1 MQVFFCIFVKTLKK
15 IMEQITNCPVC
26 QNNTFE
32 NYLEVQD
39 YTVSQEKFQIVT
51 CKSCGFKFT
60 NPRPN
65 QNEISKYYK
74 AESYISHTNT
84 SKGLIAKIYHTVRR
98 YTLKGKLNLI
108 NNLYPAKGKLLDVG
122 CGTGMFLNE
131 ARENGWKVNGIEPD
145 SGARQIAEEINKA
158 TIKTEILSSFQNEQF
173 NIITMWHVL
182 EHVHLLNET
191 VEWLKERLSENGS
204 LIIAVPNHESKDAEI
219 YQAQWAAYDVPRHL
233 YHFSQKSIK
242 QLFEQKGFR
251 LEKTL
256 PMKFDSFYVS
266 MLSTKYQAGKIN
278 YLKAFIDG
286 LKSNIDAGKNN
297 ENYSSLIYVFKK
309 N

>member
-1 MQVFFCIFVKTLKK
+1 
-15 IMEQITNCPVC
+15 MEQISNCPVC
-26 QNNTFE
+26 QNSIFE
-32 NYLEVQD
+32 KYLEVQD
-39 YTVSQEKFQIVT
+39 YTVSQEKFQIVS

-65 QNEISKYYK
+65 QIEIGEYYK
-74 AESYISHTNT
+74 AESYISHTNA
-84 SKGLIAKIYHTVRR
+84 SKGLIAKIYHTVRK
-98 YTLKGKLNLI
+98 YTLKNKINLI
-108 NNLYPAKGKLLDVG
+108 NRLYPQKGKLLDVG

-131 ARENGWKVNGIEPD
+131 AHENGWSVNGIEPD

-158 TIKTEILSSFQNEQF
+158 TIKTEILTSFLNEKF

-191 VEWLKERLSENGS
+191 VDWLKQRLTEDGS

-233 YHFSQKSIK
+233 YHFSQKSIE
-242 QLFEQKGFR
+242 QLFDQKGFR
-251 LEKTL
+251 LEEIL

-266 MLSTKYQAGKIN
+266 MLSTNYQAGKIK
-278 YLKAFIDG
+278 YLKAFMDG
-286 LKSNIDAGKNN
+286 LKSNFDASNKNG
-297 ENYSSLIYVFKK
+297 NYSSLIYIFKK
-309 N
+309 K

>member
-1 MQVFFCIFVKTLKK
+1 
-15 IMEQITNCPVC
+15 MEQISNCPVC
-26 QNNTFE
+26 QNDTFE
-32 NYLEVQD
+32 KYLEVQD
-39 YTVSQEKFQIVT
+39 YTVSQKKFQIMT

-60 NPRPN
+60 NPRPD
-65 QNEISKYYK
+65 QNEIGEYYK

-84 SKGLIAKIYHTVRR
+84 SRGLIAKIYHAVRK
-98 YTLKGKLNLI
+98 YTLTGKLKLI
-108 NNLYPAKGKLLDVG
+108 NSLYPQKGKLLDVG

-191 VEWLKERLSENGS
+191 VDWLKERLSENGS

-233 YHFSQKSIK
+233 YHFSQKSMT
-242 QLFEQKGFR
+242 QLFEKKGFR

-266 MLSTKYQAGKIN
+266 MLSTKYQNGIIN
-278 YLKAFIDG
+278 YSKAFLDG
-286 LKSNIDAGKNN
+286 LKSNIDAGTNN
-297 ENYSSLIYVFKK
+297 NNYSSLIYVFKK

>member
-1 MQVFFCIFVKTLKK
+1 MKQVR
-15 IMEQITNCPVC
+15 NCPIC
-26 QNNTFE
+26 QNDSFE
-32 NYLEVQD
+32 KYLEVQD
-39 YTVSQEKFQIVT
+39 YTVSQEKFQIMA
-51 CKSCGFKFT
+51 CRSCGFKFT
-60 NPRPN
+60 SPRPD
-65 QNEISKYYK
+65 QDEIGKYYK

-84 SKGLIAKIYHTVRR
+84 SIGLVAKIYQAVRK

-108 NNLYPAKGKLLDVG
+108 NQLYPQKGKLLDVG

-131 ARENGWKVNGIEPD
+131 ACENGWKVYGIEPD
-145 SGARQIAEEINKA
+145 LGARQMAEEISKA
-158 TIKTEILSSFQNEQF
+158 IIETEILSSFQNEQF

-191 VEWLKERLSENGS
+191 VEWLNQRLSENGS
-204 LIIAVPNHESKDAEI
+204 LVIAVPNHESKDAEI
-219 YQAQWAAYDVPRHL
+219 YQEQWAAYDVPRHL

-242 QLFEQKGFR
+242 QLLEQKGFR

-266 MLSTKYQAGKIN
+266 MLSTKYQSGKIN

-286 LKSNIDAGKNN
+286 LKSNLGAEKNN
-297 ENYSSLIYVFKK
+297 GNYSSLIYVFKK

>member
-1 MQVFFCIFVKTLKK
+1 
-15 IMEQITNCPVC
+15 MEQISNCPVC

-32 NYLEVQD
+32 KYLEVQD
-39 YTVSQEKFQIVT
+39 YTVTQERFQIVS

-60 NPRPN
+60 NPRPD
-65 QNEISKYYK
+65 QNEIGEYYK

-84 SKGLIAKIYHTVRR
+84 SKGFIAKIYHAVRKF
-98 YTLKGKLNLI
+98 TLKGKLNLI
-108 NNLYPAKGKLLDVG
+108 SSLYPQKGKLLDVG

-145 SGARQIAEEINKA
+145 SGARQIAEKVNKV
-158 TIKTEILSSFQNEQF
+158 TIRTEILTSFQSEQF

-191 VEWLKERLSENGS
+191 VDWLKGRLSENGY
-204 LIIAVPNHESKDAEI
+204 LIVAVPNHESKDADI
-219 YQAQWAAYDVPRHL
+219 YKQQWAAYDVPRHL
-233 YHFSQKSIK
+233 YHFSQKSMR
-242 QLFEQKGFR
+242 QLFEQRGFR
-251 LEKTL
+251 LVKTL

-266 MLSTKYQAGKIN
+266 MLSTKYQTGNVN
-278 YLKAFIDG
+278 YLEAFTVG
-286 LKSNIDAGKNN
+286 LKSNLGAKKNIG
-297 ENYSSLIYVFKK
+297 NYSSLIYVFKK

>member
-1 MQVFFCIFVKTLKK
+1 
-15 IMEQITNCPVC
+15 MEQITNCPVC

-32 NYLEVQD
+32 KYLKVKD
-39 YTVSQEKFQIVT
+39 YTVSQEKFQIEL

-60 NPRPN
+60 NPRPD
-65 QNEISKYYK
+65 QNEIGEYYK

-84 SKGLIAKIYHTVRR
+84 SKGIIAKIYHAVRK
-98 YTLKGKLNLI
+98 YTLKSKVNLI
-108 NNLYPAKGKLLDVG
+108 NRLYPQKGKLLDVG

-131 ARENGWKVNGIEPD
+131 AHKNGWIVNGIEPD

-182 EHVHLLNET
+182 EHIHLLSET
-191 VEWLKERLSENGS
+191 ADWLKEKLSENGS

-266 MLSTKYQAGKIN
+266 MLSTEYQTGKIN
-278 YLKAFIDG
+278 YLKAFMDG
-286 LKSNIDAGKNN
+286 LKSNIYASNN
-297 ENYSSLIYVFKK
+297 DINYSSLIYVFKK

>member
-1 MQVFFCIFVKTLKK
+1 
-15 IMEQITNCPVC
+15 MEQISNCPVC
-26 QNNTFE
+26 QNNIFE
-32 NYLEVQD
+32 KYLEVQD
-39 YTVSQEKFQIVT
+39 YTVSNKKFQIVS
-51 CKSCGFKFT
+51 CKSCDFKFT

-65 QNEISKYYK
+65 QNEIAEYYK

-84 SKGLIAKIYHTVRR
+84 SKGLIAKVYHAVRK
-98 YTLKGKLNLI
+98 YTLKSKINLI
-108 NNLYPAKGKLLDVG
+108 NSLYPQKGKLLDVG

-145 SGARQIAEEINKA
+145 LGARQIAEEIIKSV
-158 TIKTEILSSFQNEQF
+158 IKTEILSSFQDEKF

-182 EHVHLLNET
+182 EHIHLLNET
-191 VEWLKERLSENGS
+191 VDWLKQRIAEDGT
-204 LIIAVPNHESKDAEI
+204 LIIAVPNYESKDAAI
-219 YQAQWAAYDVPRHL
+219 YGEHWAAYDVPRHL

-266 MLSTKYQAGKIN
+266 MLSTKYQTGKIN

-286 LKSNIDAGKNN
+286 LNSNINAGNN
-297 ENYSSLIYVFKK
+297 NGNYSSLIYIFKK
-309 N
+309 K

>member
-1 MQVFFCIFVKTLKK
+1 
-15 IMEQITNCPVC
+15 MEQINNCPVC

-32 NYLEVQD
+32 KYLEVQD
-39 YTVSQEKFQIVT
+39 YTVSQETFQIVA
-51 CKSCGFKFT
+51 CKNCGFKLT

-65 QNEISKYYK
+65 QDEIGKYYK
-74 AESYISHTNT
+74 AESYISHSNT
-84 SKGLIAKIYHTVRR
+84 SKGLIAKIYHTVRK
-98 YTLKGKLNLI
+98 YTLKSKISLI
-108 NNLYPAKGKLLDVG
+108 NSHYPQKGKLLDVG

-131 ARENGWKVNGIEPD
+131 ARKNGWNVNGIEPD
-145 SGARQIAEEINKA
+145 SGAKKIAEEINKA
-158 TIKTEILSSFQNEQF
+158 TIKNEILTSFQDEQF

-191 VEWLKERLSENGS
+191 VDWLKERLTENGS

-219 YQAQWAAYDVPRHL
+219 YQEQWAAYDVPRHL

-242 QLFEQKGFR
+242 QLFKQKGFR

-266 MLSTKYQAGKIN
+266 MLSTKYQTGKIN
-278 YLKAFIDG
+278 YLKAFLDG
-286 LKSNIDAGKNN
+286 LKSNLNADNN
-297 ENYSSLIYVFKK
+297 NGNYSSLIYIFKK

>member
-1 MQVFFCIFVKTLKK
+1 
-15 IMEQITNCPVC
+15 MEQISNCPVC

-32 NYLEVQD
+32 KYLEVKD
-39 YTVSQEKFQIVT
+39 YTVSNENFQIVS

-65 QNEISKYYK
+65 SNEIGKYYK

-84 SKGLIAKIYHTVRR
+84 SKGLIAKIYHAVRKF
-98 YTLKGKLNLI
+98 TLKSKLNLI
-108 NNLYPAKGKLLDVG
+108 NGLYPQKGKLLDIG

-145 SGARQIAEEINKA
+145 LGARQIAEEINKS
-158 TIKTEILSSFQNEQF
+158 IINLEILSSFKNERF

-191 VEWLKERLSENGS
+191 MDWLKDRITEDGFI
-204 LIIAVPNHESKDAEI
+204 IIAVPNHESKDAEVF
-219 YQAQWAAYDVPRHL
+219 QAQWAAYDVPRHL

-242 QLFEQKGFR
+242 ELFDQKGFR

-266 MLSTKYQAGKIN
+266 MLSTKYQTGKTN
-278 YLKAFIDG
+278 YIKAFISG
-286 LKSNIDAGKNN
+286 LKSNLDAETNKG
-297 ENYSSLIYVFKK
+297 NYSSLIYVFKK
-309 N
+309 S

>member
-1 MQVFFCIFVKTLKK
+1 
-15 IMEQITNCPVC
+15 MEQISNCPVC
-26 QNNTFE
+26 QKNTFE
-32 NYLEVQD
+32 KYLEVQD
-39 YTVSQEKFQIVT
+39 YTVSQEKFQIVA

-60 NPRPN
+60 NPRPDE
-65 QNEISKYYK
+65 NEIGEYYK

-84 SKGLIAKIYHTVRR
+84 SEGLIAKIYHAVRK

-108 NNLYPAKGKLLDVG
+108 NSIYPQKGKLLDVG

-182 EHVHLLNET
+182 EHIHLLNET
-191 VEWLKERLSENGS
+191 VDWLKERLSENGS
-204 LIIAVPNHESKDAEI
+204 LIIAVPNHKSKDAEI

-266 MLSTKYQAGKIN
+266 MLSTKYQTGKIN
-278 YLKAFIDG
+278 YFKAFMDG
-286 LKSNIDAGKNN
+286 LKSNLDAGTDNG
-297 ENYSSLIYVFKK
+297 NYSSLIYVFKK